1 MLSRARRLVI
11 SAVCLSAVIS
21 YCALSAHAQQALDN
35 DAVVKL
41 VKSGLGEDLIVQT
54 ITASAGH
61 YDVSA
66 DALIALK
73 QAGVSDKE
81 LGAMVTKNAG
91 PAPAPPTQTIV
102 IAAPTGPKLPDGVDE
117 VGVYFKNT
125 KGAWSNVFT
134 ENVNWKTG
142 GVLKS
147 IATDGIVKGDI
158 NGHLT
163 GPASKLHINLP
174 ATFIIYVIEG
184 QSPGE
189 YQLLHMHTHKDG
201 REFRSETGGVFHKS
215 TGAERDT
222 IDFDTKKI
230 APRVYEVILPEHLP
244 PGEYGFLP
252 PGMNSGKNLASSG
265 KMYTFAIAE

>member
-1 MLSRARRLVI
+1 
-11 SAVCLSAVIS
+11 
-21 YCALSAHAQQALDN
+21 
-35 DAVVKL
+35 
-41 VKSGLGEDLIVQT
+41 
-54 ITASAGH
+54 
-61 YDVSA
+61 
-66 DALIALK
+66 
-73 QAGVSDKE
+73 
-81 LGAMVTKNAG
+81 
-91 PAPAPPTQTIV
+91 
-102 IAAPTGPKLPDGVDE
+102 
-117 VGVYFKNT
+117 
-125 KGAWSNVFT
+125 VFT

-252 PGMNSGKNLASSG
+252 PGTMNSGKNLASSG